1 MVAPYANP
9 RRSAGRQG
17 TAAYIPDNGYVE
29 RVIGS
34 IRRECLD
41 HVIVFGEAHLRRILA
56 AYAAYYNEIRTHLA
70 LDKDAPMSR
79 PVQSIGRIAAKPI
92 LGGLHHQYVRM
103 A

>member
-1 MVAPYANP
+1 MGIRDRPIAP
-9 RRSAGRQG
+9 RSPWQNA
-17 TAAYIPDNGYVE
+17 YVE

-56 AYAAYYNEIRTHLA
+56 AYATYYNGIRSHLA
-70 LDKDAPMSR
+70 LSKDAPMSR
-79 PVQSIGRIAAKPI
+79 AVQSVGCIAAMPV
-92 LGGLHHQYVRM
+92 LGGLHHHYVRM